1 MLCEALLKSAMLMF
15 SERMMELVPNQIG
28 KHSEICKLLIT
39 GRRVPI
45 LFTRGQMDW
54 PSEPE
59 VIKYCIN
66 MVRSFLACLKNM
78 HLLNVCLNRTH
89 KTIVPRNTMYRDMI
103 RPLLVFFPSRIP
115 FVKNVPVKS
124 IGATNETTIRGLSK
138 LSSPTFKES
147 LWSTGVE
154 A

>member
-1 MLCEALLKSAMLMF
+1 
-15 SERMMELVPNQIG
+15 
-28 KHSEICKLLIT
+28 
-39 GRRVPI
+39 
-45 LFTRGQMDW
+45 
-54 PSEPE
+54 
-59 VIKYCIN
+59 
-66 MVRSFLACLKNM
+66 M

-147 LWSTGVE
+147 L
-154 A
+154 